1 MTAAHGLLIGGEERD
16 GADDSITLVNPAT
29 EEPDASVAAASSADI
44 DDAVDDALDASNEWG
59 AVEPAER
66 GRIVAALAAEIRS
79 NRDRLARLETA
90 DTGKPLGQAAAD
102 VEWCARAFEYYAGA
116 ADKIHGESI
125 PLSEEY
131 VDYTI
136 REPLGVTAQILPWN
150 YPIGMLGR
158 SVAPALAAGNAAIV
172 KPGDQTSR
180 SALAV
185 GHLAIDAG
193 VPPGVLNVV
202 PGRGAEA
209 GAALAG
215 HPALGGVSFTG
226 SVPTGREVG
235 KAAIENITEVHL
247 ELGGKNPLVAFADAD
262 PTDVAENAVAGLF
275 EANAGQICSGAARLL
290 VHEDAHEAVV
300 DELRAKTDELTLG
313 PGMDDPDVGPLTTRQ
328 QYDTVIDYIQVGVE
342 TVGEPVTGGIPERDG
357 YFVEPTI
364 FDDVPQDSRLSQEE
378 IFGPVLAVTTF
389 ASETEAVALAND
401 VPYGLVAGVFTD
413 DVGRAHRF
421 ARDVDAGQVF
431 VNEWFAGGIET
442 PFGGYKESGVGR
454 EKGLAALDSY
464 TQLKNVCLNV
474 SERD

>member
-16 GADDSITLVNPAT
+16 SADDSITLVNPAT
-29 EEPDASVAAASSADI
+29 EESDASVAAASSADV
-44 DDAVDDALDASNEWG
+44 DDAVDDALDASDEWG

-172 KPGDQTSR
+172 KPGDQTPR

-209 GAALAG
+209 GATLAG

-328 QYDTVIDYIQVGVE
+328 QYETVIDYIQVGVE

-474 SERD
+474 SGRD

>member
-16 GADDSITLVNPAT
+16 SADDSITLVNPAT
-29 EEPDASVAAASSADI
+29 EESDASVAAASSADV
-44 DDAVDDALDASNEWG
+44 DDAVDDALDASDEWG

-158 SVAPALAAGNAAIV
+158 SVAPALAAGNTAVV
-172 KPGDQTSR
+172 KPADQTPR

-185 GHLAIDAG
+185 GRLAIDAG
-193 VPPGVLNVV
+193 VPSGVFNVV

-215 HPALGGVSFTG
+215 HPVLGGVSFTG

-328 QYDTVIDYIQVGVE
+328 QYETVIDYIQVGVE

-474 SERD
+474 SGRD

>member
-328 QYDTVIDYIQVGVE
+328 QYETVIDYIQVGVE

>member
-102 VEWCARAFEYYAGA
+102 VEWCARAFEYYAGG

-172 KPGDQTSR
+172 KPGDQTPR

-328 QYDTVIDYIQVGVE
+328 QYETVIDYIQVGVE